1 MVAPTLALAM
11 AMTVSTSAL
20 VALPFPSASRSSR
33 MRTCRHCS
41 ASITPSSDAVDED
54 ADPYS
59 ALFTPVA
66 GAVMGRTENGDATF
80 PLSRSMVVAIKT
92 ATATVLTVHLL
103 EHLIDHGSFVSDPAL
118 SDVLVVLTWLVIS
131 STLLAWAMA
140 ASDPP
145 RVGSASDLNPLP
157 PLSDAEAADPP
168 PPTIIQFSSYLYSPP
183 PGLAELL
190 SCIDSSD
197 RLTLICAGAVC
208 EAMGANHVTDIVG
221 LGHERHFAQELA
233 RLVNGN
239 FVQGTVAMSPT
250 KRDMLLEVLTAM
262 SARHVGV
269 VWTKSDQDEAVKS
282 LKARA
287 LSERMFRQSE
297 STPRTLEGLN

>member
-1 MVAPTLALAM
+1 MLFVCFVAAVGLRGGGVRSGGLRQTY
-11 AMTVSTSAL
+11 
-20 VALPFPSASRSSR
+20 ASRTGRPVLLAPEHSGVGIPDQR
-33 MRTCRHCS
+33 VAQS
-41 ASITPSSDAVDED
+41 AAREIAPA
-54 ADPYS
+54 AK
-59 ALFTPVA
+59 
-66 GAVMGRTENGDATF
+66 GAYGPF

-92 ATATVLTVHLL
+92 ATATVLIVHLL

-131 STLLAWAMA
+131 SKLLAWAMA

-157 PLSDAEAADPP
+157 PLSDAEAAE
-168 PPTIIQFSSYLYSPP
+168 LP

-197 RLTLICAGAVC
+197 CLTHIFAGAVC
-208 EAMGANHVTDIVG
+208 KAMGANHVTDIVG
-221 LGHERHFAQELA
+221 LGHERYFAQELA

-239 FVQGTVAMSPT
+239 FDLGTVAMSPT

-297 STPRTLEGLN
+297 STPRTPEGLN

>member
-1 MVAPTLALAM
+1 
-11 AMTVSTSAL
+11 
-20 VALPFPSASRSSR
+20 
-33 MRTCRHCS
+33 
-41 ASITPSSDAVDED
+41 
-54 ADPYS
+54 
-59 ALFTPVA
+59 
-66 GAVMGRTENGDATF
+66 
-80 PLSRSMVVAIKT
+80 
-92 ATATVLTVHLL
+92 
-103 EHLIDHGSFVSDPAL
+103 
-118 SDVLVVLTWLVIS
+118 
-131 STLLAWAMA
+131 MA

-157 PLSDAEAADPP
+157 PLSDAEAAE
-168 PPTIIQFSSYLYSPP
+168 LP

-197 RLTLICAGAVC
+197 SLTLIFAGAVC
-208 EAMGANHVTDIVG
+208 KAMGANHVTDIVG
-221 LGHERHFAQELA
+221 LGHERYFAKELA
-233 RLVNGN
+233 RLVNRN
-239 FVQGTVAMSPT
+239 FDLGTVAMSPT
-250 KRDMLLEVLTAM
+250 KRDKLLEVLTAM

>member
-1 MVAPTLALAM
+1 M
-11 AMTVSTSAL
+11 
-20 VALPFPSASRSSR
+20 
-33 MRTCRHCS
+33 
-41 ASITPSSDAVDED
+41 
-54 ADPYS
+54 
-59 ALFTPVA
+59 
-66 GAVMGRTENGDATF
+66 
-80 PLSRSMVVAIKT
+80 
-92 ATATVLTVHLL
+92 
-103 EHLIDHGSFVSDPAL
+103 
-118 SDVLVVLTWLVIS
+118 
-131 STLLAWAMA
+131 
-140 ASDPP
+140 
-145 RVGSASDLNPLP
+145 GSASDLNPLP
-157 PLSDAEAADPP
+157 PLSDAEAADP
-168 PPTIIQFSSYLYSPP
+168 SP

-197 RLTLICAGAVC
+197 SLTLIFAGAVC
-208 EAMGANHVTDIVG
+208 EAMGANHVTDIVS

-233 RLVNGN
+233 RLVNRN
-239 FVQGTVAMSPT
+239 FDLGTVAMSPT

>member
-11 AMTVSTSAL
+11 AMMTVSTSAL

-118 SDVLVVLTWLVIS
+118 SDVLVVLTWLVVS
-131 STLLAWAMA
+131 SVLLAWAMA

-157 PLSDAEAADPP
+157 PLSDAEAAE
-168 PPTIIQFSSYLYSPP
+168 LP

-190 SCIDSSD
+190 SCIDSND
-197 RLTLICAGAVC
+197 CLTHIFAGAVC
-208 EAMGANHVTDIVG
+208 KAMGANHVTDIVG
-221 LGHERHFAQELA
+221 LGHERYFAKELA
-233 RLVNGN
+233 RLVNRN
-239 FVQGTVAMSPT
+239 FDLGTVAMSPT
-250 KRDMLLEVLTAM
+250 KRDKLLEVLTAM

-269 VWTKSDQDEAVKS
+269 VWT
-282 LKARA
+282 
-287 LSERMFRQSE
+287 
-297 STPRTLEGLN
+297 

>member
-131 STLLAWAMA
+131 SVLLAWAMA
-140 ASDPP
+140 AYD
-145 RVGSASDLNPLP
+145 RIWHVGSASDLNPLP
-157 PLSDAEAADPP
+157 PLSDAEAAE
-168 PPTIIQFSSYLYSPP
+168 LP

-190 SCIDSSD
+190 SCIDSND
-197 RLTLICAGAVC
+197 CLTHIFAGAVC
-208 EAMGANHVTDIVG
+208 KAMGANHVTDIVG
-221 LGHERHFAQELA
+221 LGHERYFAKELA
-233 RLVNGN
+233 RLVNRN
-239 FVQGTVAMSPT
+239 FDLGTVAMSPT
-250 KRDMLLEVLTAM
+250 KRDKLLEVLTAM

-269 VWTKSDQDEAVKS
+269 AWTKSDQDEAVKS
-282 LKARA
+282 LKALA

-297 STPRTLEGLN
+297 STPRNLEGLN

>member
-11 AMTVSTSAL
+11 AMMAVSTSAL

-157 PLSDAEAADPP
+157 PLSDAEAAE
-168 PPTIIQFSSYLYSPP
+168 LP

-190 SCIDSSD
+190 SCIDSND
-197 RLTLICAGAVC
+197 CLTHIFAGAVC
-208 EAMGANHVTDIVG
+208 KAMGANHVTDIVG
-221 LGHERHFAQELA
+221 LGHERYFAKELA
-233 RLVNGN
+233 RLVNRN
-239 FVQGTVAMSPT
+239 FDLGTVAMSPT
-250 KRDMLLEVLTAM
+250 KRDKLLEVLTAM

>member
-131 STLLAWAMA
+131 SVLLSCAIA
-140 ASDPP
+140 ADPP

-157 PLSDAEAADPP
+157 PISDAEAADP
-168 PPTIIQFSSYLYSPP
+168 PP

-197 RLTLICAGAVC
+197 WLTLIFARAVC

-221 LGHERHFAQELA
+221 LGHERYFAKELA
-233 RLVNGN
+233 RLVNRN
-239 FVQGTVAMSPT
+239 FDLGTVAMSPT
-250 KRDMLLEVLTAM
+250 KRDKLLEVLTAM

-282 LKARA
+282 LKALA